1 MIDHSIFNNKK
12 VVFHTLGCKL
22 NFAETSTI
30 GKMMRD
36 EGFVTAKP
44 GEQADVC
51 IINTCSVTDIADRK
65 SRQAIGKL
73 RRLNPN
79 AIIIVI
85 GCYAQLKP
93 EEIAA
98 LEGVNLVLGANDKF
112 SVLDYLRTLNKDDE
126 TVIHH
131 TPIKDIRNFD
141 PSLSSDDRTRYFL
154 KVQDGCDYYCT
165 YCTIPMARGRS
176 RSASIAETLAMAEE
190 AVQSGA
196 KEIVLT
202 GVNIG
207 DFGKQNDES
216 FYYLV
221 RALDAI
227 EADVRF
233 RISSIEP
240 NLLTEDI
247 ISYVAESK
255 RIMPHFHI
263 PLQSGSN
270 EILSL
275 MKRKYKRELFA
286 QRVEKINTLMPD
298 AFIGVDVI
306 VGVHGETQAH
316 FEDSYQFI
324 ESLDISQLHVF
335 TYSERTGTRMLNFD
349 HKNAIAERRKRSE
362 MLQALSDKKTEA
374 FYEKHKGKSYPV
386 LWERRTKGNLMTGF
400 TSNYIRVEKPN
411 DPALINQF
419 ETIQLGDWNE
429 NKTALEAINFS

>member
-51 IINTCSVTDIADRK
+51 IINTCSVTNIADRK

-73 RRLNPN
+73 HRQHPN

-93 EEIAA
+93 KEIANI
-98 LEGVNLVLGANDKF
+98 EGVNLILGANDKF
-112 SVLDYLRTLNKDDE
+112 SVLDYLHTLNKEDE
-126 TVIHH
+126 TIVHH
-131 TPIKDIRNFD
+131 TPIKEVKDFH
-141 PSLSSDDRTRYFL
+141 PSLSSDDRTRFFL
-154 KVQDGCDYYCT
+154 KVQDGCDYFCT

-176 RSASIAETLAMAEE
+176 RNASIAETVAMAQG
-190 AVQSGA
+190 AITNGA

-207 DFGKQNDES
+207 DFGRKTNET
-216 FYYLV
+216 FFELV
-221 RALDAI
+221 KALDQV
-227 EADVRF
+227 DGNVRF

-240 NLLTEDI
+240 NLLSDEI
-247 ISYVAESK
+247 ISFVAESK

-270 EILSL
+270 EVLAL
-275 MKRKYKRELFA
+275 MKRKYNRELFA
-286 QRVEKINTLMPD
+286 QRVEKIKTTMPD

-306 VGVHGETQAH
+306 VGVHGETEEY
-316 FEDSYQFI
+316 FNDSYRFI
-324 ESLDISQLHVF
+324 QSLDISQLHVF

-349 HKNAIAERRKRSE
+349 HKNAIAKRRKRSN
-362 MLQALSDKKTEA
+362 MLQKLSDKKTQF
-374 FYEKHKGKSYPV
+374 FYDLHSGKSYPV
-386 LWERRTKGNLMTGF
+386 LWERRTKGNKMTGF
-400 TSNYIRVEKPN
+400 TSNYIRVEKNN
-411 DPALINQF
+411 DPNLINQI
-419 ETIQLGDWNE
+419 ETVQLGDWNA
-429 NKTALEAINFS
+429 NKTALEAI